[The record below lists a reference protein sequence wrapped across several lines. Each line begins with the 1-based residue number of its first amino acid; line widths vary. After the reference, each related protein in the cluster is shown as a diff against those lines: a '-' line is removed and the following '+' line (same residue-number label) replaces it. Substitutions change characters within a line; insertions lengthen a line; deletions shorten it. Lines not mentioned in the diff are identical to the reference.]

1 MARNE
6 DNSPP
11 KAGGEPARLA
21 AASRD
26 MEEQRQRRGES
37 GSDDALTDVQLAEIE
52 AKYDEVSAGRVLT
65 PAVQRAVNIIA
76 IVFALYHFWTAG
88 FGTPRLEVHQ
98 GWHLAGLFVMIFAT
112 FPFIRSKK
120 AQKLVASGFRPG
132 GVPVLDL
139 VLMVAGVT
147 AALWVGLAWHGV
159 PALGVPEQMF
169 RQGNPTTIDIALGT
183 ALIVLVLEIARRT
196 LGWILP
202 AIICVFVA
210 YALLGPYIP
219 VQILQHPGT
228 NWRQFVNN
236 MYFPAEGIF
245 GVTLEIVS
253 TTVFHFVLFGVIA
266 QRTGLGQLF
275 VDNAMILAGRYTG
288 GPAKVSVISSAFFG
302 TISGSSVANTV
313 STGSLTIPNMKRL
326 GYPGHFAGG
335 VEAASSAGGQ
345 ITPPIMGAAAFIMAE
360 FLEVPYT
367 TIVIAAIF
375 PALMHYVGV
384 FSIVH
389 FTARRL
395 GLQGL
400 AVDALPQAAQVWR
413 DGWANIIPLIA
424 LLYVLFSGYTP
435 YMAAFCGISL
445 CVIVGAAR
453 LRDPLSWVYPAAFS
467 TFVIWKWADGVFA
480 PELTAMLLAGSWIAL
495 VNPQRQTQFSE
506 LVETIATGAKYALAV
521 GAAAAAVGLVI
532 GVINTTGLGF
542 RVSFMVTTGAQ
553 QMATAIFPLFDWGSW
568 ALLEVADLT
577 LFLSLVLIALAC
589 ILMGAGIPTTALYIM
604 LATVAQPTLAALG
617 VPPIAS
623 HMFVLYYGVVS
634 EITPPVCTSAYAAA
648 AIANSPPF
656 KTGITAFTL
665 GLGKVVAPMA
675 FVYAPVLLIV
685 STTGFDLMEFLFVA
699 STCLMGV
706 ALLSAAVAGFLLAP
720 ASAFERV
727 FFALAGIIF
736 IAPGVP
742 ANVIAAIIAFPVLL
756 TQVMKT
762 RRPVVT

>member
-1 MARNE
+1 MSADDTR
-6 DNSPP
+6 
-11 KAGGEPARLA
+11 GEPGRLA
-21 AASRD
+21 AAAED
-26 MEEQRQRRGES
+26 MAEQAERRFREGEAVELTEEE
-37 GSDDALTDVQLAEIE
+37 LAAIE
-52 AKYDEVSAGRVLT
+52 AKYDEVSMGRVLA
-65 PAVQRAVNIIA
+65 PAMQRAVNVVA
-76 IVFALYHFWTAG
+76 IVFALYHYYTAG
-88 FGTPRLEVHQ
+88 FGTPRLEVHE

-112 FPFIRSKK
+112 FPLLRTKT
-120 AQKLVASGFRPG
+120 AQKLIANGWRPG
-132 GVPVLDL
+132 GVPIYDI
-139 VLMVAGVT
+139 VLMVLGVT

-159 PALGVPEQMF
+159 AWLDVPEQTF
-169 RQGNPTTIDIALGT
+169 RQGNPTTIDMVLGT
-183 ALIVLVLEIARRT
+183 ALMVLVLEIARRT

-202 AIICVFVA
+202 SIICVFIA

-245 GVTLEIVS
+245 GVTLEVVS

-275 VDNAMILAGRYTG
+275 VDNAMILAGKYTG

-335 VEAASSAGGQ
+335 VEAAASAGGQ

-367 TIVIAAIF
+367 TIVVAALF

-384 FSIVH
+384 FAIVH

-395 GLQGL
+395 NLRGL
-400 AVDALPQAAQVWR
+400 AADALPKAAAVWR

-445 CVIVGAAR
+445 CVIVGASR
-453 LRDPLSWVYPAAFS
+453 LRDPLSWVYPVLFSAFA
-467 TFVIWKWADGVFA
+467 IYKWLDGVFA
-480 PELTAMLLAGSWIAL
+480 PELMALLVAGSWIAL
-495 VNPQRQTQFSE
+495 LNPQPQTRFGE
-506 LVETIATGAKYALAV
+506 LIDTVATGAKYALAV

-542 RVSFMVTTGAQ
+542 RVSFMVTTGAAQ
-553 QMATAIFPLFDWGSW
+553 LAGSLYPLFDWGSW
-568 ALLEVADLT
+568 AILQVEDLT
-577 LFLSLVLIALAC
+577 LFLSLLLIAIAC

-648 AIANSPPF
+648 AIANAPPF

-665 GLGKVVAPMA
+665 GLGKVMAPMA

-685 STTGFDLMEFLFVA
+685 SSTGFGLGEFLFTA
-699 STCLMGV
+699 ATCLLGV
-706 ALLSAAVAGFLLAP
+706 VFLSASVAGFFLQALRGWERPLLAVAGVVLISPDPWTNAVAVLIASPSLVRQATALRGRAP
-720 ASAFERV
+720 A
-727 FFALAGIIF
+727 
-736 IAPGVP
+736 
-742 ANVIAAIIAFPVLL
+742 AA
-756 TQVMKT
+756 
-762 RRPVVT
+762 